1 MMNAGIIKMIVPSIL
16 KLADSPEV
24 KAKLIELLE
33 AKKRAYFA
41 DNATEDNNYLDIR
54 LMLSSTPTE
63 ITVRVVM
70 YDFEKSCVVST
81 LDYYKYED
89 IVAAVKNLL

>member
-1 MMNAGIIKMIVPSIL
+1 MNAGIIKMIVPSIL

-70 YDFEKSCVVST
+70 NDFEKSCVVST
-81 LDYYKYED
+81 LDYYKYEY

>member
-1 MMNAGIIKMIVPSIL
+1 MNEAVIKMLAPSL
-16 KLADSPEV
+16 MKLADNPKV

-70 YDFEKSCVVST
+70 YDYEKSCVVST
-81 LDYYKYED
+81 LAYYKYDD
-89 IVAAVKNLL
+89 IVKAVKELL

>member
-1 MMNAGIIKMIVPSIL
+1 MNAGIIKMIVPSIL

-33 AKKRAYFA
+33 AKKKAYFA
-41 DNATEDNNYLDIR
+41 DNATENNNYLDIR
-54 LMLSSTPTE
+54 LMLSSTPSE

>member
-1 MMNAGIIKMIVPSIL
+1 MMNEAVIKMLAPSL
-16 KLADSPEV
+16 MKLADNPKV

-41 DNATEDNNYLDIR
+41 DNATEYNNYLDIR

-70 YDFEKSCVVST
+70 YDYEKSCVVST
-81 LDYYKYED
+81 LAYYKYDD
-89 IVAAVKNLL
+89 IVKAVKELL

>member
-1 MMNAGIIKMIVPSIL
+1 MNAGIIKMIVPSIL

-41 DNATEDNNYLDIR
+41 DNATENNNYLDIR

-89 IVAAVKNLL
+89 ILAAVKNLL

>member
-1 MMNAGIIKMIVPSIL
+1 MMNEAVIKMLAPSL
-16 KLADSPEV
+16 MKLADSPKV

-33 AKKRAYFA
+33 AKKKAYFP
-41 DNATEDNNYLDIR
+41 DGMPEDNNFLDVR

-81 LDYYKYED
+81 LAYYKYDD
-89 IVAAVKNLL
+89 IVKAVKELL

>member
-1 MMNAGIIKMIVPSIL
+1 
-16 KLADSPEV
+16 
-24 KAKLIELLE
+24 
-33 AKKRAYFA
+33 
-41 DNATEDNNYLDIR
+41 
-54 LMLSSTPTE
+54 MLSSTPTE

>member
-1 MMNAGIIKMIVPSIL
+1 MMNEAVIKMLAPSL
-16 KLADSPEV
+16 MKLADNPKV

-81 LDYYKYED
+81 LAYYKYDD
-89 IVAAVKNLL
+89 IVKAVKELL

>member
-1 MMNAGIIKMIVPSIL
+1 MNAGIIKMIVPSIL

-81 LDYYKYED
+81 LDYYNYKD

>member
-1 MMNAGIIKMIVPSIL
+1 MNAGIIKMIVPSIL

-54 LMLSSTPTE
+54 LMLSSTPSE

-70 YDFEKSCVVST
+70 YDFDKSCVVST

-89 IVAAVKNLL
+89 IVASVKNLL

>member
-1 MMNAGIIKMIVPSIL
+1 MNAGIIKMIVPRIL

-41 DNATEDNNYLDIR
+41 DNATENNNYLDIR

>member
-1 MMNAGIIKMIVPSIL
+1 MMNEAVIKMLAPSL
-16 KLADSPEV
+16 MKLADNPKV

-70 YDFEKSCVVST
+70 YDYEKSCVVST
-81 LDYYKYED
+81 LAYYKYDD
-89 IVAAVKNLL
+89 IVKAVKELL

>member
-1 MMNAGIIKMIVPSIL
+1 MNAGIIKMIVPSIL

-81 LDYYKYED
+81 LAYYKYDD
-89 IVAAVKNLL
+89 IVKAVKELL

>member
-1 MMNAGIIKMIVPSIL
+1 MNAGIIKMIVPSIL

-41 DNATEDNNYLDIR
+41 DNATENNNYLDIR

-81 LDYYKYED
+81 FDYYKYED

>member
-1 MMNAGIIKMIVPSIL
+1 MNAGIIKMIVPSIL

-41 DNATEDNNYLDIR
+41 DNATEGNNYLDIR
-54 LMLSSTPTE
+54 LMLSSTPSE

>member
-1 MMNAGIIKMIVPSIL
+1 MNAGIIKMIVPSIL

-70 YDFEKSCVVST
+70 YDFETSQVVST
-81 LDYYKYED
+81 LKYYKYED
-89 IVAAVKNLL
+89 ILNAVKELL

>member
-1 MMNAGIIKMIVPSIL
+1 MMNEAVIKMIAPSL
-16 KLADSPEV
+16 MKLADNPKV

-33 AKKRAYFA
+33 AKKKAYFP
-41 DNATEDNNYLDIR
+41 DGMPEDNNFLDVR
-54 LMLSSTPTE
+54 LMLNSTPTE